1 MPQTIPYYFSVISP
15 WAYLGHAAFIQIA
28 ARHGLTVDYRP
39 VDLGRLF
46 AETGGLP
53 LAKRHAARQ
62 RYRILELQRWRERRD
77 IPLVL
82 RPKYWPF
89 SAALADRLVVAVAR
103 SGADVET
110 YLPFVFRAAWAEQQD
125 VADRAVLAAILDRNG
140 LDGAGLLPA
149 ADSAPIIA
157 QYDRNLEDAVADGVF
172 GSPTYILEGEN
183 FWGQDRLD
191 LLEEA
196 IASRRKPFS
205 PDV

>member
-1 MPQTIPYYFSVISP
+1 MAQTIPYYFSVISP
-15 WAYLGHAAFIQIA
+15 WAYLGHAEFVALA
-28 ARHGLTVDYRP
+28 KRRELTIDYRP

-46 AETGGLP
+46 GETGGLP

-62 RYRILELQRWRERRD
+62 RYRMLELQRWRERRD

-82 RPKYWPF
+82 RPRHWPF
-89 SAALADRLVVAVAR
+89 NASLADRLVIAVAR

-110 YLPFVFRAAWAEQQD
+110 YLPFVFRAVWAEQQD
-125 VADRAVLAAILDRNG
+125 VADSEVLAAILDRNG

-149 ADSAPIIA
+149 ADSAPVAA
-157 QYDRNLEDAVADGVF
+157 QYDRNFEDAVAGGVF
-172 GSPTYILEGEN
+172 GSPTYVLEGEN

-196 IASRRKPFS
+196 IVSRRKPFT
-205 PDV
+205 PNV

>member
-1 MPQTIPYYFSVISP
+1 MAQTIPYYFSVTSP
-15 WAYLGHAAFIQIA
+15 WAYLGHAAFVQMA
-28 ARHGLTVDYRP
+28 ARHALTIDYRP

-53 LAKRHAARQ
+53 LARRHPARQ
-62 RYRILELQRWRERRD
+62 RYRMVELQRWRAHRD

-89 SAALADRLVVAVAR
+89 NVSLADRLVIAVAS

-125 VADRAVLAAILDRNG
+125 VADPMVLAAMLDRNG
-140 LDGAGLLPA
+140 LDAAGLLPA
-149 ADSAPIIA
+149 ADSAPIVA
-157 QYDRNLEDAVADGVF
+157 QYDRNFADAVADGVF

-191 LLEEA
+191 LLEAA
-196 IASRRKPFS
+196 IVSHRKPFT

>member
-1 MPQTIPYYFSVISP
+1 MAQTIPYYFSVISP
-15 WAYLGHAAFIQIA
+15 WAYLGHAEFVALAKRREVAI
-28 ARHGLTVDYRP
+28 DYRP

-53 LAKRHAARQ
+53 LAKRHPARQ
-62 RYRILELQRWRERRD
+62 RYRMVELQRWRARRD

-89 SAALADRLVVAVAR
+89 NASLADRLIIAVAQ

-110 YLPFVFRAAWAEQQD
+110 YLPFAFRAAWAEQQD
-125 VADRAVLAAILDRNG
+125 AADREVLAAILDRNG
-140 LDGAGLLPA
+140 LDAAGLLPA
-149 ADSAPIIA
+149 AESAPVIA
-157 QYDRNLEDAVADGVF
+157 QYEKNLEEAIAAGVF
-172 GSPTYILEGEN
+172 GSPTYVLEGEN

-196 IASRRKPFS
+196 LASRRKPYT
-205 PDV
+205 PNV